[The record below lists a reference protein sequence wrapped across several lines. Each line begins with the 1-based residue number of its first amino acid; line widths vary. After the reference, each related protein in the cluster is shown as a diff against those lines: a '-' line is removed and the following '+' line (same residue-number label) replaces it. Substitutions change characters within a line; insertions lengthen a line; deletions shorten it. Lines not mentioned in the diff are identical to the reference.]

1 MKKLLKVNK
10 MTNKYALVLGCSS
23 GFGKATALSLA
34 KEGYNIY
41 GVHMDRG
48 SAKQEAGEFQKHLE
62 SLGVKA
68 FFFNVNAASDEKR
81 DEVIAEMKKNAENT
95 ENHNLRVIIH
105 SLAFGALKSF
115 INEDFDKML
124 SKKQIEMTMDVM
136 ANSLIY
142 WVQDVFKAGLLA
154 NNSRII
160 GFSSIGA
167 SRQMLNYGA
176 VSAAK
181 AALESYIRQ
190 LAVELAP
197 YGTTANSIF
206 AGLTETP
213 AASKIPGYDKMIK
226 FGVQQNPA
234 GRLTTAE
241 DVANAVRL
249 LVDET
254 NNWITGDVIRVDGGD
269 AIYEYFEYE
278 SN

>member
-1 MKKLLKVNK
+1 MSA
-10 MTNKYALVLGCSS
+10 KYALVLGCSS
-23 GFGKATALSLA
+23 GFGRATTLTLA

-48 SAKQEAGEFQKHLE
+48 TAKTEAEEFQKELE
-62 SLGVKA
+62 SYGVKA
-68 FFFNVNAASDEKR
+68 LFFNVNAASDER
-81 DEVIAEMKKNAENT
+81 REEVVNAIKENAT
-95 ENHNLRVIIH
+95 KTPNHELRVIIH

-115 INEDFDKML
+115 VNEDSEQML

-136 ANSLIY
+136 ANSLVY

-167 SRQMLNYGA
+167 SRQMHNYGA

-181 AALESYIRQ
+181 AALESYMRQ

-213 AASKIPGYDKMIK
+213 AASKIPGYSKMVK
-226 FGVQQNPA
+226 FGKQQNPT

-241 DVANAVRL
+241 DVANVVRL
-249 LVDET
+249 LIDET
-254 NNWITGDVIRVDGGD
+254 NTWITGNTIRVDGGD
-269 AIYEYFEYE
+269 AIYEFFEYD

>member
-1 MKKLLKVNK
+1 MS
-10 MTNKYALVLGCSS
+10 NKYALVLGCSS
-23 GFGKATALSLA
+23 GFGKATTLALA

-48 SAKQEAGEFQKHLE
+48 AAKAEAEALQQEIEGMGL
-62 SLGVKA
+62 KA
-68 FFFNVNAASDEKR
+68 LFFNVNAASDEKR
-81 DEVIAEMKKNAENT
+81 EEVINSIKEHAASVSG
-95 ENHNLRVIIH
+95 HNLRVIIH

-115 INEDFDKML
+115 VNEDHDKML

-142 WVQDVFKAGLLA
+142 WVQDVFKVGLLA
-154 NNSRII
+154 DNSRII

-213 AASKIPGYDKMIK
+213 AASKIPGYDKMVK
-226 FGVQQNPA
+226 FGIQQNPA

-249 LVDET
+249 LIDES

-269 AIYEYFEYE
+269 AIYEYFEYD

>member
-1 MKKLLKVNK
+1 MS
-10 MTNKYALVLGCSS
+10 NKYALVLGCSS
-23 GFGKATALSLA
+23 GFGKATTLALA

-48 SAKQEAGEFQKHLE
+48 AAKAEAEALQQEIEGMGL
-62 SLGVKA
+62 KA
-68 FFFNVNAASDEKR
+68 LFFNVNAASDEKR
-81 DEVIAEMKKNAENT
+81 EEVINAIKENAASVSG
-95 ENHNLRVIIH
+95 HNLRVIIH

-115 INEDFDKML
+115 VNVDHELML

-136 ANSLIY
+136 ANSLVY
-142 WVQDVFKAGLLA
+142 WVQDVFKVGLLA

-167 SRQMLNYGA
+167 SRQMKNYGA

-213 AASKIPGYDKMIK
+213 AASKIPGYSKMIK

-249 LVDET
+249 LIDES
-254 NNWITGDVIRVDGGD
+254 NNWITGDIIRVDGGD
-269 AIYEYFEYE
+269 AIYEYFEYD

>member
-1 MKKLLKVNK
+1 MS
-10 MTNKYALVLGCSS
+10 NKYALVLGCSS
-23 GFGKATALSLA
+23 GFGKATTLTLA

-48 SAKQEAGEFQKHLE
+48 SAKAEAEEFQKQLE
-62 SLGVKA
+62 SLNVKA
-68 FFFNVNAASDEKR
+68 MFFNVNAASDEKR
-81 DEVIAEMKKNAENT
+81 EEVVNAIKENANST
-95 ENHNLRVIIH
+95 KDHELRVIIH

-115 INEDFDKML
+115 VNEDFDEML

-142 WVQDVFKAGLLA
+142 WTQDIFKAGLLA
-154 NNSRII
+154 NNSRLI

-181 AALESYIRQ
+181 AALESYMRQ
-190 LAVELAP
+190 LSVELAP

-213 AASKIPGYDKMIK
+213 AASKIPGYDKMVK
-226 FGVQQNPA
+226 FGKQQNPA
-234 GRLTTAE
+234 KRLTTAE
-241 DVANAVRL
+241 DVANVVRL
-249 LVDET
+249 LVDES
-254 NNWITGDVIRVDGGD
+254 NNWITGNTIRVDGGD
-269 AIYEYFEYE
+269 AIYEFFEYD